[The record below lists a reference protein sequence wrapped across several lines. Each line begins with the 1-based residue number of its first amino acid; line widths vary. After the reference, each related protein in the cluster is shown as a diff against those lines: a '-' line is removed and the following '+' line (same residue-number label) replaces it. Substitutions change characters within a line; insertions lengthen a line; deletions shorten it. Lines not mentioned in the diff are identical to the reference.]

1 MPSFS
6 LHLLVV
12 LIALAEG
19 LSAWGQSCADQYA
32 ALVNKTTFISAVDEV
47 YNGRFK
53 LSAIPGFDPDALY
66 IGVANNPADGDHH
79 YYLIIGNKR
88 FDSYG
93 LFSRARIHTH
103 QKAGPP
109 LAADGVLF
117 KLSVDQATYDEI
129 KNNLA
134 PNRDISCLHAICRVL
149 NASGVELIQNG
160 APISTKAVAT
170 GLISGRV
177 QTTSGASIPVEIIA
191 TSEHQLKKFLLQAD
205 TADKRYRKQIL
216 LTLFFRFVGVA
227 GAGAAGAAT
236 AFAVLDS
243 N

>member
-1 MPSFS
+1 MLAVF
-6 LHLLVV
+6 
-12 LIALAEG
+12 IAIAQG
-19 LSAWGQSCADQYA
+19 ISAWGQSCSEQYA
-32 ALVNKTTFISAVDEV
+32 ALVKNTTFISAVDEV
-47 YNGRFK
+47 YNGKFK
-53 LSAIPGFDPDALY
+53 LSAIPGYDPDAVY

-93 LFSRARIHTH
+93 VFSRARIHT
-103 QKAGPP
+103 QKKGGPP

-129 KNNLA
+129 TKNLA
-134 PNRDISCLHAICRVL
+134 PSRDISCLHAICRVL
-149 NASGVELIQNG
+149 TASGVELLQDG
-160 APISTKAVAT
+160 APISTKAVTT
-170 GLISGRV
+170 GLISGKAR
-177 QTTSGASIPVEIIA
+177 TTTGASIPIEIVA
-191 TSEHQLKKFLLQAD
+191 TSEHQLKKFLHEAD

-216 LTLFFRFVGVA
+216 LALFFRFAGVA
-227 GAGAAGAAT
+227 GVGAAGAAT